1 MGPAYHVSMTPIRP
15 FRTSLYLSLALA
27 ILSVGVSSGDLLG
40 EIPLLTG
47 FGLFLLGAAYALE
60 GRFELSLKDA
70 NIVGLFLA
78 VVLGLWIIFQL
89 VRPPTGLGETIPWPA
104 RGIVYMGPVLMLL
117 IPAKLLRPK
126 HVGDYW
132 TMQGLGLLTVA
143 VACAVASDGVFVV
156 VFVAYAVTFVWSLV
170 TFHLFRELGP
180 QLAATRTVAPGKW
193 QAVRPALAWA
203 AVAGLVAVP
212 LFWLTPRSGSRWE
225 LGINAR
231 GRGVVGV
238 GDGPVDLN
246 RTGTLDVTREKAFEV
261 VARDVN
267 GQPYLDLSPNQ
278 RWRVSHR
285 LVYDGGR
292 WRSESSGGLG
302 TLDRAATATG
312 VSPSLDPDRI
322 GHFGPDTLFLY
333 ITVNSGV
340 LKAPPLA
347 DQVAWRPGDKVPVV
361 SRLPEGGYKPWV
373 HRHDGTF
380 DGTFMPD
387 LGDAKIVQTWM
398 PPASQNEG
406 PTVRIKVGT
415 TENMSRP
422 PRGLGRL
429 KEYTDALIA
438 RMAADGTLPKG
449 VLTDL
454 DPVTRGRA
462 PKHHEAIA
470 RALERHLAGSG
481 EFTYTLDLAR
491 QDKALDPV
499 EDFVINTKAGHCQRF
514 ATALA
519 VMLRSQHIPA
529 QFVIGYRGCEGRG
542 DGTYEVREDHA
553 HAWVETLVPVPGAVP
568 EFLPQPNGVP
578 IEYVRMKWLTLDPTP
593 GGGADEDVGGASLLG
608 QARQRWEA
616 VLRSLLLAYNKESR
630 EETVE
635 AVRAWVVDGNGA
647 NYLVVSGLA
656 VIGLLAGRR
665 WWRTR
670 RAARPRHPD
679 YFARLLNALARRG
692 HVWPPGQT
700 AREYAAAAAA
710 VLPPA
715 VADLPARVV
724 GAYYADRFG
733 ERPPTADERAQLDAA
748 LRQLEAV

>member
-1 MGPAYHVSMTPIRP
+1 MTPIRP

-27 ILSVGVSSGDLLG
+27 ILAVGVASGDLLG

-70 NIVGLFLA
+70 NIVGLFMA
-78 VVLGLWIIFQL
+78 VILGLWVIFQF
-89 VRPPTGLGETIPWPA
+89 VRPATGLGETIPWPA

-143 VACAVASDGVFVV
+143 VACAVASEGLFVF
-156 VFVAYAVTFVWSLV
+156 VFVAYAITFVWSLV
-170 TFHLFRELGP
+170 TFHFFRELGP

-203 AVAGLVAVP
+203 LVAGAVAVP
-212 LFWLTPRSGSRWE
+212 LFWVTPRSGSRWE

-246 RTGTLDVTREKAFEV
+246 RTGTLDVTHEKAFDV
-261 VARDVN
+261 VARDAN
-267 GQPYLDLSPNQ
+267 GERYLNLSPNQ
-278 RWRVSHR
+278 RWGVSHR
-285 LVYDGGR
+285 LVYDAGR
-292 WRSESSGGLG
+292 WRPESSGGLS
-302 TLDRAATATG
+302 TVDRAKTPPG
-312 VSPSLDPDRI
+312 VSAGLDSNRI
-322 GHFGPDTLFLY
+322 GHFGPDTIFLF
-333 ITVNSGV
+333 VRVHSSV

-347 DQVAWRPGDKVPVV
+347 DPVAWRPNESVPVV
-361 SRLPEGGYKPWV
+361 TQLPDGGYKPWV

-380 DGTFMPD
+380 DGTFIPD
-387 LGDAKIVQTWM
+387 SGDARIVQTWV
-398 PPASQNEG
+398 PPETAGEG
-406 PTVRIKVGT
+406 ATVRIKTGT
-415 TENMSRP
+415 TEIMSRP
-422 PRGLGRL
+422 PRGLPKL
-429 KEYTDALIA
+429 KEFTDRLIA
-438 RMAADGTLPKG
+438 RFAADGTLPKG

-454 DPVTRGRA
+454 DPVTRGRV

-470 RALERHLAGSG
+470 RALERYLAGSA

-499 EDFVINTKAGHCQRF
+499 EDFLLNTKAGHCQRF

-519 VMLRSQHIPA
+519 VMLRSQTIPA
-529 QFVIGYRGCEGRG
+529 QFVIGYRGCESHG

-568 EFLPQPNGVP
+568 EFVPQTNGPP
-578 IEYVRMKWLTLDPTP
+578 IEHLRMKWLTLDPTP
-593 GGGADEDVGGASLLG
+593 GGGGEEDLGTSGLFG
-608 QARQRWEA
+608 QARQRWESM
-616 VLRSLLLAYNKESR
+616 LKSLLLAYNKESR

-635 AVRAWVVDGNGA
+635 AVETWVVDGNGA
-647 NYLVVSGLA
+647 LYLVGGGLG
-656 VIGLLAGRR
+656 VIALAAGRR
-665 WWRTR
+665 WWRTH
-670 RAARPRHPD
+670 RAARPAHPD
-679 YFARLLNALARRG
+679 YFTRLLRALARRG

-700 AREYAAAAAA
+700 AQEFAVAVAAS
-710 VLPPA
+710 LPPA
-715 VADLPARVV
+715 VAGVPGRVV
-724 GAYYADRFG
+724 GVYYADRFG
-733 ERPPTADERAQLDAA
+733 GRAPTAEERAQLEAA
-748 LRQLEAV
+748 LRQLEAA